1 MSEIKMLTI
10 DMLEGRGIPRKSNPD
25 KIAFLSLSLI
35 VPALVAI
42 SLLGFYFKNNV
53 IISID
58 KQRIVHCKQSIAKL
72 SEAAALLE
80 LSKKEKKYTDDCM
93 AEVKKN
99 LNRHMQWSPVLV
111 EIVKTMPD
119 PVLLTGIDI
128 KQENIKKIVPSR
140 IAGGQDIE
148 VSIPIKTLRICVN
161 EKSGSERGTAVRKFQ
176 DSIRCSPVFAP
187 LLENIAVSQGIDT
200 YKGQDT
206 VSYQIDCTFKP
217 KL

>member
-10 DMLEGRGIPRKSNPD
+10 DMLKGQGIPRKSNPD
-25 KIAFLSLSLI
+25 RIAFLSLALI
-35 VPALVAI
+35 VPSLVAI
-42 SLLGFYFKNNV
+42 SMLGFYFKSNV

-58 KQRIVHCKQSIAKL
+58 KQRIINYKQSVAKM

-80 LSKKEKKYTDDCM
+80 LSKKEKKYADDCM

-99 LNRHMQWSPVLV
+99 LNRHMQWTPVLV

-119 PVLLTGIDI
+119 SILLTGIDI
-128 KQENIKKIVPSR
+128 KQENIKKIVPSKV
-140 IAGGQDIE
+140 AGGQDIE
-148 VSIPIKTLRICVN
+148 VAIPIKTLRISVN
-161 EKSGSERGTAVRKFQ
+161 EKSGAERGVAVRKFQ
-176 DSIRCSPVFAP
+176 DSIRSSPVFAP
-187 LLENIAVSQGIDT
+187 MLDNIAVSQGIDT
-200 YKGQDT
+200 YKGQET